1 MTLLVILILM
11 LILLIGLLI
20 YLYLKKNDKFTN
32 YNGQKKI
39 AFLFLIT
46 DIINKEHL
54 WYEFF
59 KKIDPNKYSI
69 YIHYKTNDQ
78 LKYFNDYKIKNTIE
92 TKWGDISLVKAEQIL
107 LNEALKDESNFKFI
121 FVSGS
126 CIPIKDFNYIYDF
139 LTKDNNSYFNNMVKK
154 KNIYK
159 TFQWCILNREHA
171 EIIGKD
177 ITEINKYNDTRA
189 PDETY
194 ILTTLKKLNNKN
206 IIINMSPDTFT
217 TYANWGN
224 GWIVFHDDFSN
235 KYKQFDSQ
243 VEKQFMFINKYPYN
257 YTNINDTELK
267 YLVNDTKCLF
277 MRKITKDC
285 ILNEKILPYM

>member
-1 MTLLVILILM
+1 MLYVIILCIIIFLI
-11 LILLIGLLI
+11 I
-20 YLYLKKNDKFTN
+20 YLHLKKNDNFTN
-32 YNGQKKI
+32 LNSEKKI

-46 DIINKEHL
+46 DIINKEDL
-54 WYEFF
+54 WYDFF
-59 KKIDPNKYSI
+59 KNIDQNKYSI

-78 LKYFNDYKIKNTIE
+78 LKYFNDYKIKNIIE
-92 TKWGDISLVKAEQIL
+92 TKWADISLVKAEQNL
-107 LNEALKDESNFKFI
+107 LKEALKDDNNYKFI

-139 LTKDNNSYFNNMVKK
+139 LTRDNYSYFNNMIKRQ
-154 KNIYK
+154 NIYK

-194 ILTTLKKLNNKN
+194 ILTTLKKLNDKN

-217 TYANWGN
+217 TYANWGD
-224 GWIVFHDDFSN
+224 GWIIFNDDFSN
-235 KYKQFDSQ
+235 KYKKFNSDVQ
-243 VEKQFMFINKYPYN
+243 KQFMFINKYPYN

-285 ILNEKILPYM
+285 ILNEKLLPYI